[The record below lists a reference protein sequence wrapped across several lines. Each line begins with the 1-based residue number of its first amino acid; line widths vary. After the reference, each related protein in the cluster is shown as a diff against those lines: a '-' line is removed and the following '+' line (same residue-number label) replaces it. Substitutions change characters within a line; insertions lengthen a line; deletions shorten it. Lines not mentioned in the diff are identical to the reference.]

1 LFNDDLRS
9 DPREQCGERRAI
21 QDNAE
26 TMSAKLFFPTMTDV
40 ERCLEISQ
48 REAVPKPWR
57 SDEMSVSSED
67 ANNIWDFLDHNSFL
81 KRDNGRVIPLRHSER
96 LRYAHID
103 LATQSFAGIA
113 VCHLGGQRSVQGVV
127 SNGQP
132 FSESRLIVEYD
143 FILAI
148 TPGRTKPINF
158 EKIQNFFLWLN
169 TECGFSFGLV
179 TADQFQSEMPLQ
191 MLEAKG
197 IATGKLSID
206 RNKTAYTQWR
216 AAFEEQRIRLALNQ
230 RMYRE
235 ASQLLEKDKKYD
247 HPPKGSKD
255 VTDAAA
261 GAYLNAVNSEE
272 AKNLNVVNEPSL
284 HWTRNSV
291 PDPDTPPITIALEPY
306 CLTKMPRQFV
316 G

>member
-1 LFNDDLRS
+1 
-9 DPREQCGERRAI
+9 
-21 QDNAE
+21 
-26 TMSAKLFFPTMTDV
+26 MTDV
-40 ERCLEISQ
+40 EQCLEISQ
-48 REAVPKPWR
+48 REGVPKPWH
-57 SDEMSVSSED
+57 SDEMSISSED
-67 ANNIWDFLDHNSFL
+67 ANNIWDFLDHRSFL
-81 KRDNGRVIPLRHSER
+81 TRPNGRVIPLRHPER

-113 VCHLGGQRSVQGVV
+113 VCHLGGQCSVEGLV

-148 TPGRTKPINF
+148 TPGKTRPINF
-158 EKIQNFFLWLN
+158 EKIQQFFLWLKG
-169 TECGFSFGLV
+169 ECGFNFGLV

-197 IATGKLSID
+197 IPTGKLSVD
-206 RNKTAYTQWR
+206 RDKTAYRQWR
-216 AAFEEQRIRLALNQ
+216 AAFEEQRIRLALNR

-247 HPPKGSKD
+247 HPPNGTKD
-255 VTDAAA
+255 ITDAAA

-272 AKNLNVVNEPSL
+272 AKNLHVPNEPSL
-284 HWTRNSV
+284 HWKATRTSA
-291 PDPDTPPITIALEPY
+291 PDPDTPPITIPLKPY
-306 CLTKMPRQFV
+306 CLTKKPQEFI

>member
-1 LFNDDLRS
+1 
-9 DPREQCGERRAI
+9 
-21 QDNAE
+21 
-26 TMSAKLFFPTMTDV
+26 MS
-40 ERCLEISQ
+40 I
-48 REAVPKPWR
+48 
-57 SDEMSVSSED
+57 SSED
-67 ANNIWDFLDHNSFL
+67 ANNIWDFLDHRSFL
-81 KRDNGRVIPLRHSER
+81 TKDNGRVIPLRHSER

-113 VCHLGGQRSVQGVV
+113 VCHLGGHRSVQGLV
-127 SNGQP
+127 SNGRP

-158 EKIQNFFLWLN
+158 EKIQNFFLWLKS
-169 TECGFSFGLV
+169 ECGFRFGLV

-191 MLEAKG
+191 MLEARS

-206 RNKTAYTQWR
+206 RDKTAYTQWR

-247 HPPKGSKD
+247 HPPNGTKD
-255 VTDAAA
+255 VSDACA

-272 AKNLNVVNEPSL
+272 AKNLHVTIEPSL
-284 HWTRNSV
+284 HWKAKRTSV
-291 PDPDTPPITIALEPY
+291 PDPDTPPITIALQPH
-306 CLTKMPRQFV
+306 CLTTMPRQFS